1 MYVYCI
7 YTCIIWLKYDFM
19 HTFMH
24 HLSLYFETTVQMPE
38 VELGGKYRYG
48 YLRANTDICTVGQN
62 NQYWLLAV
70 FVFACPILARSQC
83 WLFALRANTGKY
95 PYWPSKIRICPQ
107 ISVFAPEFNFRY
119 LRSGLKDYMSYDM
132 KFSISSLVSA
142 LDPYQPSSFAVGLDM
157 GVSRLIP
164 GPIWKMSCNNLLILT
179 GSLTKT
185 NRENINVKY
194 NILNWRLAHHQN
206 ITWWNEY

>member
-19 HTFMH
+19 HIFMH
-24 HLSLYFETTVQMPE
+24 NLSLYFETTVQMPE
-38 VELGGKYRYG
+38 VELGGKYRYM
-48 YLRANTDICTVGQN
+48 RANTDIWGQIRIFEGIKPDSEAGGLIWVESWY
-62 NQYWLLAV
+62 QGRYGKFHVIIHIIFEITAQIPEV
-70 FVFACPILARSQC
+70 KFR
-83 WLFALRANTGKY
+83 GKY
-95 PYWPSKIRICPQ
+95 G
-107 ISVFAPEFNFRY
+107 Y
-119 LRSGLKDYMSYDM
+119 LRVNTDVCPNFPLGQ
-132 KFSISSLVSA
+132 I
-142 LDPYQPSSFAVGLDM
+142 
-157 GVSRLIP
+157 RLIP

>member
-1 MYVYCI
+1 MIEIRFYAHLYASSFLVLWDHCADAGSWIRRQIQI
-7 YTCIIWLKYDFM
+7 Y
-19 HTFMH
+19 
-24 HLSLYFETTVQMPE
+24 E
-38 VELGGKYRYG
+38 GKYG

-62 NQYWLLAV
+62 NQHWLLAV

-119 LRSGLKDYMSYDM
+119 LRSGLKDYMSYNM